1 MNNYYNNTE
10 LAVGVAAAAYAINL
24 LEEDNAL
31 HKIKIERSRKDTTS
45 RDRVSDSVTRR
56 YSSNE
61 IVSAVSSG
69 ETSSKNS
76 MEKDY
81 KKQGS
86 SLVSSRPG
94 SSSSARP
101 VTTEAGDRSRM
112 GNYAQFDVEEAKADA
127 WEKTEMEKVNKRH
140 ENMKAAILAWENQRK
155 LRAKVKMDRR
165 KKELEQKIKITQ
177 KLYLTKIAVIDHIAG
192 GARAEADEK
201 RRKEELKIKEKAR
214 KIRASGKVPVTCFCF

>member
-1 MNNYYNNTE
+1 MNNNYNSTE
-10 LAVGVAAAAYAINL
+10 LAVGVAAAAYAINS
-24 LEEDNAL
+24 LEEDNTL

-81 KKQGS
+81 RKQGS
-86 SLVSSRPG
+86 SLVSSKPG
-94 SSSSARP
+94 GSSSARP

-112 GNYAQFDVEEAKADA
+112 GNYAQLDVEEAKADA
-127 WEKTEMEKVNKRH
+127 WEKAEMEKVNKRY

-177 KLYLTKIAVIDHIAG
+177 KLYQTKIAVIDHIAG
-192 GARAEADEK
+192 GARAEADEN